1 MENAVIYARFSSHGQ
16 NEMTIEGQVRICR
29 EYAES
34 QGYNVLNIY
43 PEKAKTGTNDSRPS
57 FQRMIK
63 DAASGTFQYIIVY
76 MFDRFARNRHDSILY
91 KEMLRRDYGIKVVS
105 ATQPISDDEGGE
117 FYEMFLEWNDEKYS
131 KWLSKRIK
139 NGLDTCVANG
149 TFTGSRVP
157 FGYKLIDTDRK
168 GKKGTIHKVAIDEE
182 QAEIVRYIFSE
193 YAKGTDKKVIAD
205 ALNAQ
210 GKRINGQPFK
220 FRSFEKWLTNAKYTG
235 EYYFGERLCTNT
247 YPAIIDKLT
256 FAEVQKRLA
265 ENKHLA
271 GANSAVEPYLLTGKL
286 YCGRC
291 GTPMVSDGGTSRNGK
306 KHYYYACKK
315 RKKGTCDKSREGK
328 DDLEQRV
335 TQQVYDFLSD
345 KKNAEKAANDTIAY
359 YEKRTG
365 DDGLKSI
372 DTRIAQA
379 QAQVEDLTNAFI
391 EAKSPLLRAGIE
403 KKMSDYEIMLADLQK
418 SRAQILLERGRK
430 VTAKDI
436 LLFIADLLKGNPADK
451 DYQRKIIDNLVFA
464 VYIYDDERIRTVGYL
479 NLGVDES
486 IEKIRLDETNEV
498 VERLKACSNSDTL
511 TPPTKPKS
519 NLPTV
524 LFRFLFFISTNNV
537 FFMRTIMPN
546 MIIGQIFGI
555 IATLVTFFSYQ
566 ANTKRRILIIQTFA
580 CIFTCIGYFFLE
592 ARSGLVL
599 NIVCI
604 VSNIAFYFQKEGT
617 KASYLSAVLFAGI
630 MIVLG
635 AISWQGLLSLL
646 IIIALAANTVFLS
659 LGKPQLLRKSIL
671 ITSSM
676 VLIYN
681 VFVFSIGGIANEAL
695 AIISSIIGLVRFYK
709 NNKKHDDSI

>member
-34 QGYNVLNIY
+34 QGYNVLTVY
-43 PEKAKTGTNDSRPS
+43 PEKARTGTNDSRPA
-57 FQRMIK
+57 FQKMIK
-63 DAASGTFQYIIVY
+63 DAASGQFQYIIVY

-91 KEMLRRDYGIKVVS
+91 KEMLKRDYGIKVVS

-131 KWLSKRIK
+131 KRLSKRIK
-139 NGLDTCVANG
+139 NGLDTCVENG

-182 QAEIVRYIFSE
+182 QAEIVRYIFNE

-210 GKRINGQPFK
+210 GKRIKGQPFK

-235 EYYFGERLCTNT
+235 EYYFGERLCTKT

-256 FAEVQKRLA
+256 FAKVQERLA

-315 RKKGTCDKSREGK
+315 RKKGNCDKSREGK
-328 DDLEQRV
+328 DDLEKRV

-359 YEKRTG
+359 YERRTG

-372 DTRIAQA
+372 ETRIAQA
-379 QAQVEDLTNAFI
+379 QAQVEELTNAFI

-418 SRAQILLERGRK
+418 SKAQILLERGRK

-464 VYIYDDERIRTVGYL
+464 VYIYDDERIKTVGYL

-498 VERLKACSNSDTL
+498 VERLKACSNSNTL
-511 TPPTKPKS
+511 TPPPQPYP
-519 NLPTV
+519 NL
-524 LFRFLFFISTNNV
+524 LIR
-537 FFMRTIMPN
+537 
-546 MIIGQIFGI
+546 
-555 IATLVTFFSYQ
+555 FFSYLCHINL
-566 ANTKRRILIIQTFA
+566 ANFKYSYIIQ
-580 CIFTCIGYFFLE
+580 I
-592 ARSGLVL
+592 
-599 NIVCI
+599 
-604 VSNIAFYFQKEGT
+604 
-617 KASYLSAVLFAGI
+617 
-630 MIVLG
+630 
-635 AISWQGLLSLL
+635 
-646 IIIALAANTVFLS
+646 
-659 LGKPQLLRKSIL
+659 
-671 ITSSM
+671 
-676 VLIYN
+676 
-681 VFVFSIGGIANEAL
+681 
-695 AIISSIIGLVRFYK
+695 
-709 NNKKHDDSI
+709 